1 MKKNRLSFLIAE
13 VLLAAIAGVF
23 IHKIFA
29 EDTPDKKV
37 AVILQ
42 ESGSSKWDTVI
53 NGMKQSAKNNGLH
66 LIICNTDDI
75 ENAKEE
81 SELIADQLAND
92 VDGFV
97 ICPAPGADTEDEI
110 NRVCGDKTYVFIGED
125 VYSTDMDA
133 QRTEGSSDRIVVG
146 PDNYNI
152 GVMLAQQI
160 AADDKDGL
168 KGKRIGIITG
178 RDKTESAD
186 SRLAGLMDTFD
197 TYECEVSW
205 VYYYSPLHYTCKVVD
220 ARPEVDYLVI
230 ADTSALEEVAANAEN
245 GLYKGARI
253 YGVGSSIRAISLVD
267 SGNVTGLVIPDGY
280 KTGYDSINE
289 IGKKLSNPLY
299 SMESV
304 KEDIMAIHREDI
316 FTDEVERF
324 MYSYE

>member
-1 MKKNRLSFLIAE
+1 MKKNRLTFLIAE
-13 VLLAAIAGVF
+13 IILAVIAGLF

-29 EDTPDKKV
+29 EDTPDKRV

-42 ESGSSKWDTVI
+42 ESGSSRWDTVI
-53 NGMKQSAKNNGLH
+53 KGMKQSAKNNSLH

-81 SELIADQLAND
+81 AELIADQLAND

-110 NRVCGDKTYVFIGED
+110 NRVCGDKPYVFIGED

-133 QRTEGSSDRIVVG
+133 QRMEGSSDRIVVG

-160 AADDKDGL
+160 AADDKDSL
-168 KGKRIGIITG
+168 RGKRIGIITG
-178 RDKTESAD
+178 RDQTESAV
-186 SRLAGLMDTFD
+186 SRLSGLKDTFA

-205 VYYYSPLHYTCKVVD
+205 IYYYSPLHYTCKVVD
-220 ARPEVDYLVI
+220 ARPDVDYLVI
-230 ADTSALEEVAANAEN
+230 ADTSALEEVGVNAEN

-253 YGVGSSIRAISLVD
+253 YGVGSSIQAISLVD

-289 IGKKLSNPLY
+289 LGKKLSNPLY

-304 KEDIMAIHREDI
+304 EEDVKAIHREDI